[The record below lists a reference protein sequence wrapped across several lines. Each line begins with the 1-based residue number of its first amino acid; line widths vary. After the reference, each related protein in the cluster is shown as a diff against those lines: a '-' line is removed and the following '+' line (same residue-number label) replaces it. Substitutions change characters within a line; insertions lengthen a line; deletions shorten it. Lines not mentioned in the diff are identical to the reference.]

1 MIISRVRSLILSTA
15 FIILTSQAAL
25 ANQTYCYKQG
35 SRIKAVISKDYINRI
50 WFSGKA
56 IIEVIGDSTKYKIL
70 QDAVGKNLFI
80 TPHAAIGEDIEM
92 SVIEAGGRT
101 IDLSLRVAGSKGQV
115 IFIEEKKNCYSSK
128 DMDNQEIARLMRYM
142 HSNKPDQY
150 IVDTSKRLIHALEPQ
165 GLKIRQDMSY
175 RYGPYVGAK
184 LTITNISS
192 GVFKKGQD
200 IKLTDCLLKQIFEG
214 EHAMLGKSCSILR
227 PGRNCVAF
235 VALKEVERD

>member
-1 MIISRVRSLILSTA
+1 MISRVRSLILSIT
-15 FIILTSQAAL
+15 FIILTTGAAL
-25 ANQTYCYKQG
+25 ADQTYCYKQG
-35 SRIKAVISKDYINRI
+35 SRIKEVISKDHLNRI
-50 WFSGKA
+50 WFSGKH

-80 TPHAAIGEDIEM
+80 TPLAAIGEDIEM

-115 IFIEEKKNCYSSK
+115 IFIEEKKNCHSSK
-128 DMDNQEIARLMRYM
+128 DTDNQEIARLMRYM
-142 HSNKPDQY
+142 HSNKPDKY
-150 IVDTSKRLIHALEPQ
+150 IVDTSKRPIHALEPQ

-192 GVFKKGQD
+192 SMFKKGQN
-200 IKLTDCLLKQIFEG
+200 IELTDCLLKQIFEG
-214 EHAMLGKSCSILR
+214 EHAMIGKSCSILR
-227 PGRNCVAF
+227 PGRNCVVF
-235 VALKEVERD
+235 VALKEVESD

>member
-1 MIISRVRSLILSTA
+1 MISRVRSLILSIT
-15 FIILTSQAAL
+15 FIILTTGAAL
-25 ANQTYCYKQG
+25 ADQTYCYKQS
-35 SRIKAVISKDYINRI
+35 SRIKAVISKEHLNRV
-50 WFSGKA
+50 WFSGKS

-80 TPHAAIGEDIEM
+80 TPLAAIGEDIEM

-115 IFIEEKKNCYSSK
+115 IFIEEKKNCHSSK
-128 DMDNQEIARLMRYM
+128 DTDNQEIARLMRYM
-142 HSNKPDQY
+142 HSNKPDKY
-150 IVDTSKRLIHALEPQ
+150 IVDTSKRPIHALEPQ

-192 GVFKKGQD
+192 SMFKKGQN
-200 IKLTDCLLKQIFEG
+200 IELTDCLLKRIFEG
-214 EHAMLGKSCSILR
+214 EHAMISKNCSILR

-235 VALKEVERD
+235 VALKEVESD